1 MAEGRSR
8 IWIWLLVGGGLFAL
22 FVVAVFTLVFL
33 SFGGQNEESFS
44 GFGSKI
50 AVVELD
56 GIIFSPKQIV
66 PQIRKFADDDYGKKT
81 SAPWRTGKSGPA
93 STLFR

>member
-8 IWIWLLVGGGLFAL
+8 IWIWLLVGGGLFVL
-22 FVVAVFTLVFL
+22 FVVAVFTLVYL
-33 SFGGQNEESFS
+33 SFVGHNEEGFT

-56 GIIFSPKQIV
+56 GAIFSPKQIV
-66 PQIRKFADDDYGKKT
+66 PQL
-81 SAPWRTGKSGPA
+81 KSLPMTIPLRP
-93 STLFR
+93 SSFM